1 MRFVKG
7 TSEKLEPAI
16 MAGMARHRHKVFVER
31 LGWQLQ
37 CESGLEYD
45 QFDRDDTLYVVAQ
58 GATGEV
64 VGSARLLPTTR
75 PYLLADVF
83 PQLLNGV
90 GAPASDDLW
99 ELSRFAAADF
109 SSEATAPV
117 SQFSSPIAVGLL
129 RACLQ
134 FAAAQGARR
143 LISVSPLGVERLL
156 SRAGFRSHRAGPPM
170 MVDGQ
175 PIFAC
180 FIELPA

>member
-1 MRFVKG
+1 
-7 TSEKLEPAI
+7 
-16 MAGMARHRHKVFVER
+16 
-31 LGWQLQ
+31 
-37 CESGLEYD
+37 
-45 QFDRDDTLYVVAQ
+45 
-58 GATGEV
+58 
-64 VGSARLLPTTR
+64 
-75 PYLLADVF
+75 
-83 PQLLNGV
+83 
-90 GAPASDDLW
+90 
-99 ELSRFAAADF
+99 
-109 SSEATAPV
+109 
-117 SQFSSPIAVGLL
+117 LL